1 MPLGGPRAML
11 VRRTLPERRLPT
23 IGPWCFVDQY
33 GPDRLAGAAAGGP
46 EGGPA
51 QGAADGTGMQVPPHP
66 HTGLQTVSWLVEGEV
81 LHRDSLG
88 TVATIRPGDLLLMT
102 SGHGIAHSEQS
113 MPGPGVLH
121 GVQLWV
127 ALPAAD
133 ASVAPHVE
141 HHRAAELPGAD
152 VGGCRLTVLL
162 GGLAADLA
170 GDRSPAHGYSPIV
183 GAQLALPAG
192 QEVTL
197 PLEPAFEHGFV
208 VVAGGVT
215 VGGVRAGVGALVHL
229 PVGARTARLQADGG
243 GPAVLLL
250 IGGAPY
256 RDPLV
261 MWWNFVGADHDA
273 VVQARE
279 DWQAGR
285 RFGEVVGY
293 PGEPLKA
300 PALPGVRLRPRV
312 RLSP

>member
-33 GPDRLAGAAAGGP
+33 GPDRLADGP
-46 EGGPA
+46 
-51 QGAADGTGMQVPPHP
+51 GMQVPPHP
-66 HTGLQTVSWLVEGEV
+66 HTGLQTVSWLVQGEV

-113 MPGPGVLH
+113 QPGPRPEPGQEPGVLH

-127 ALPAAD
+127 ALPDAD
-133 ASVAPHVE
+133 RGVAPHVE
-141 HHRAAELPGAD
+141 HHPAAALPEAVLD
-152 VGGCRLTVLL
+152 GCRLTVLIGGL
-162 GGLAADLA
+162 GGDLA
-170 GDRSPAHGYSPIV
+170 GPRSPAHGYSPLV
-183 GAQLALPAG
+183 GAQLVLPVAG
-192 QEVTL
+192 AVGL
-197 PLEPAFEHGFV
+197 PLDPAFEHGFV
-208 VVAGGVT
+208 VLDGAVSVA
-215 VGGVRAGVGALVHL
+215 GVRAGVGALVHL
-229 PVGARTARLQADGG
+229 PVGARSVALQADDGAG
-243 GPAVLLL
+243 AVLLM
-250 IGGAPY
+250 IGGTPY
-256 RDPLV
+256 QDPLV

-273 VVQARE
+273 VLQARE

-285 RFGEVVGY
+285 RFGEVTGY

-312 RLSP
+312 RS